1 MTHEE
6 LLEEITANEEFYD
19 DGTNRTPS
27 WSALRAVVELHKP
40 FEKTIEETTYLFC
53 AKCTD
58 LANRQMNYPCED
70 IQAIEKELE

>member
-1 MTHEE
+1 MTHDE

>member
-40 FEKTIEETTYLFC
+40 QSSTIPGDPKCDFC
-53 AKCTD
+53 SGLDWAD
-58 LANRQMNYPCED
+58 YPCQT

>member
-1 MTHEE
+1 MTHDE
-6 LLEEITANEEFYD
+6 LLVKLNWEIENQYT
-19 DGTNRTPS
+19 R
-27 WSALRAVVELHKP
+27 WVVALRAVVELHKP

-70 IQAIEKELE
+70 IQAIEKELK